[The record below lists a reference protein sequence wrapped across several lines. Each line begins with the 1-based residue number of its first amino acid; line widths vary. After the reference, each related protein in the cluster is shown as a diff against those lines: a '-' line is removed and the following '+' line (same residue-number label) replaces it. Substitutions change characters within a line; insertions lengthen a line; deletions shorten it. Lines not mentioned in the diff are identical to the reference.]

1 MSPLI
6 DDIPSMSDYM
16 AENKKEKKITFKL
29 DGYMQSFSEDNIVK
43 YKKKEEKKQEKET
56 NIKIQ
61 ENTQL
66 IELTG

>member
-43 YKKKEEKKQEKET
+43 YKKKEEKKQEKES